1 MINSANLRK
10 SKTMN
15 SLRKNEAIH
24 FLEEENETKKLC
36 AKDAMIKPIL
46 LSPEDNTEK
55 ILKKLKKE
63 HINACIVVT
72 KEKKFIGEIT
82 NNDIIKLFLQQVKCE
97 PLVKILNHGYR
108 REFLYKTAK
117 EMINKHKSFVKTD
130 TSINNIIK
138 LMWKE
143 EFEYIPVLNKKDQVV
158 GVITPS
164 SLINLL
170 KDY

>member
-1 MINSANLRK
+1 MIPK
-10 SKTMN
+10 KQTD
-15 SLRKNEAIH
+15 SLRTSQSELFSQEIKI
-24 FLEEENETKKLC
+24 KKLC
-36 AKDAMIKPIL
+36 AKDAMIKPVIL
-46 LSPEDNTEK
+46 YPEDNMQK

-72 KEKKFIGEIT
+72 KKKKFLGEIS
-82 NNDIIKLFLQQVKCE
+82 NNDIIKLFLQQVEYE
-97 PLVKILNHGYR
+97 PLVKILNRGYR
-108 REFLYKTAK
+108 REFLYHTAK
-117 EMINKHKSFVKTD
+117 EMINKHKSVVKTD
-130 TSINNIIK
+130 TPINNIIK

-164 SLINLL
+164 SIINLL